1 MVIAN
6 ATGCSSIY
14 GGSFPTPPYAVDKEG
29 KGPAWANSLF
39 EDNAEYGYGMKLAID
54 ERREYLKETINALL
68 ASGTTEPL
76 KVALQKML
84 DIWNKKGKEQRVVE
98 KEILNAMPEALEK
111 VYGVSAPLLN
121 ELTKIKDYFVDK
133 SVWIIGG
140 DGWAYDIGFGGLDH
154 VLAQGKNIK
163 ILVLD
168 TETYSNTGGQMSKA
182 TPRGATAKFAVAGK
196 ETPKKNLGM
205 MMMTYG
211 YVYVAS
217 IDLGANKLQAIKA
230 LNEAE
235 QYDGPAI
242 VIAYA
247 PCISHGIDMK
257 NSQSEGQRAQD
268 SGYWPLYRFNPAN
281 KESVLTIDSPTDAKL
296 PFKDYIMG
304 EDRYKALNI
313 QYPERAEKLFKEA
326 EQDSK
331 NRQDTLKKMK

>member
-1 MVIAN
+1 
-6 ATGCSSIY
+6 
-14 GGSFPTPPYAVDKEG
+14 
-29 KGPAWANSLF
+29 
-39 EDNAEYGYGMKLAID
+39 MKLAIE
-54 ERREYLKETINALL
+54 ERRDQLKDTVNSLL
-68 ASGTTEPL
+68 KSGTTERL
-76 KVALQKML
+76 RNALQKML
-84 DIWNKKGKEQRVVE
+84 DIWDKKGKEQRIVE
-98 KEILNAMPEALEK
+98 KEILAALPEAVEK
-111 VYGVSAPLLN
+111 VYGMSAPLLN
-121 ELTKIKDYFVDK
+121 ELVKNKDYLVDK
-133 SVWIIGG
+133 SVWILGG

-154 VLAQGKNIK
+154 VLAQGENVK

-196 ETPKKNLGM
+196 ETPKKNLGL

-217 IDLGANKLQAIKA
+217 IDLGANKVQAIKA

-257 NSQSEGQRAQD
+257 NSQREGQKAQD
-268 SGYWPLYRFNPAN
+268 SGYWPLYRFNPSN
-281 KESVLTIDSPTDAKL
+281 KDSPMTMDSPDPSI
-296 PFKDYIMG
+296 PFRDYIMG
-304 EDRYKALNI
+304 EDRYKALTI
-313 QYPERAEKLFKEA
+313 QYPAKAQKLFDKA

-331 NRQDTLKKMK
+331 DRQEKLKKMK